1 MLVSFMAVALNL
13 LLNWIFTFRLGWGHR
28 GLAFSTGCIASFNF
42 LVLYWLMRRRLERL
56 ETRRLLAM
64 LGRVALASAALA
76 IICWASRHWLLADWA
91 TQGFISKLGSLLL
104 TVFTGALVFLGC
116 GTALRIEELH
126 SLGEVLRRRLRRAA

>member
-1 MLVSFMAVALNL
+1 
-13 LLNWIFTFRLGWGHR
+13 
-28 GLAFSTGCIASFNF
+28 
-42 LVLYWLMRRRLERL
+42 
-56 ETRRLLAM
+56 
-64 LGRVALASAALA
+64 
-76 IICWASRHWLLADWA
+76 LLADWA